1 MYREVIK
8 GWFKHLDFMI
18 LDAVILEFSL
28 LIIYYSR
35 HGFGTSITREY
46 KNVIL
51 MVLLLHIVATFFMN
65 SYEDVIRRGY
75 LMELKKSLVHCAFV
89 TIA

>member
-1 MYREVIK
+1 
-8 GWFKHLDFMI
+8 
-18 LDAVILEFSL
+18 
-28 LIIYYSR
+28 
-35 HGFGTSITREY
+35 
-46 KNVIL
+46 

-89 TIA
+89 TIGDRVDVRNTGFRYVFKTGYLRVISGQCWCDVVRKTRMETSDPKTDQ

>member
-28 LIIYYSR
+28 LITYFLR
-35 HGFGTSITREY
+35 HGFDARITREY
-46 KNVIL
+46 KNVML

-75 LMELKKSLVHCAFV
+75 LMELKKINA
-89 TIA
+89 

>member
-28 LIIYYSR
+28 LITYFSR
-35 HGFGTSITREY
+35 HGFGASITREY

-51 MVLLLHIVATFFMN
+51 LQH
-65 SYEDVIRRGY
+65 S
-75 LMELKKSLVHCAFV
+75 S
-89 TIA
+89 

>member
-28 LIIYYSR
+28 LITY
-35 HGFGTSITREY
+35 FFKTRIWHQHY
-46 KNVIL
+46 KRI
-51 MVLLLHIVATFFMN
+51 
-65 SYEDVIRRGY
+65 
-75 LMELKKSLVHCAFV
+75 
-89 TIA
+89 